1 MTDVVLPCLNEAPA
15 LPGLLSRM
23 PAGYRVIVAD
33 NGSTDGSAEV
43 ARDLGAYVVTVP
55 QPGYGA
61 AVHAGI
67 LAASPSRCSSG
78 SSSASSAAEDDGIV
92 CVMDADGS
100 FDPAELPLVADPV
113 RAGAAR
119 LVLGRRRPV
128 TRGAWPPH
136 ARLGNAILASRLRRT
151 TGLPVHDIGPMRAAR
166 RDDLLSLGLRDR
178 RFGYPLELLIA
189 AARAGWTV
197 TEVDVAYHP
206 RAAGTHSKVTG
217 TVRGTA
223 RAIRDMSAVLA
234 R

>member
-15 LPGLLSRM
+15 LERLLSRL
-23 PAGYRVIVAD
+23 PAGYRAIVAD

-43 ARDLGAYVVTVP
+43 ARGLGASVVTVA

-67 LAASPSRCSSG
+67 LACDPA
-78 SSSASSAAEDDGIV
+78 DGVV

-100 FDPAELPLVADPV
+100 FDPAQLPLVADPV

-119 LVLGRRRPV
+119 LVVG
-128 TRGAWPPH
+128 
-136 ARLGNAILASRLRRT
+136 LRRT
-151 TGLPVHDIGPMRAAR
+151 TGLDVHDIGPMRAAR
-166 RDDLLSLGLRDR
+166 RADLLSLNLRDR
-178 RFGYPLELLIA
+178 RFGYPLELLVA

-197 TEVDVAYHP
+197 AEVDVAYHP
-206 RAAGTHSKVTG
+206 RTEGTKSKVTG

-223 RAIRDMSAVLA
+223 RAIRDMSAVLS

>member
-15 LPGLLSRM
+15 LAWLLGRL
-23 PAGYRVIVAD
+23 PAGYRAIVAD

-43 ARDLGAYVVTVP
+43 ARGLGAFVVTVP

-67 LAASPSRCSSG
+67 LAADP
-78 SSSASSAAEDDGIV
+78 ADGVV

-100 FDPAELPLVADPV
+100 FDPVELPLVADPV
-113 RAGAAR
+113 RAGTAR
-119 LVLGRRRPV
+119 LAVGRRRPV
-128 TRGAWPPH
+128 TRRAWPPH
-136 ARLGNAILASRLRRT
+136 ARLGNAVLAHRLRRT
-151 TGLPVHDIGPMRAAR
+151 TGLNVHDIGPMRAAR

-178 RFGYPLELLIA
+178 RFGYPLELLVA
-189 AARAGWTV
+189 AARAGWVV

-206 RAAGTHSKVTG
+206 RAEGTKSKVTG

-223 RAIRDMSAVLA
+223 RAVRDMSAVLG

>member
-15 LPGLLSRM
+15 LPWLLGRM
-23 PAGYRVIVAD
+23 PDGYRPIVAD
-33 NGSTDGSAEV
+33 NGSTDGSAEL
-43 ARDLGAYVVTVP
+43 ARALGALVVTVP

-67 LAASPSRCSSG
+67 VAADPV
-78 SSSASSAAEDDGIV
+78 DGVV
-92 CVMDADGS
+92 CVLDADGS
-100 FDPAELPLVADPV
+100 FDPAELPLVAGPV
-113 RAGAAR
+113 RAGRADLA
-119 LVLGRRRPV
+119 VGRRRPSG
-128 TRGAWPPH
+128 RGVWPAH
-136 ARLGNAILASRLRRT
+136 ARLGNAVLARRLRRT

-166 RDDLLSLGLRDR
+166 RSDLLALGLRDR

-189 AARAGWTV
+189 AGRAGWRV
-197 TEVDVAYHP
+197 TEVDVAYGP
-206 RAAGTHSKVTG
+206 RMAGTKSKVTG